1 MSESTKKTAQ
11 NAPQRVSKP
20 KAVSNTINESKA
32 AQDAKDAA
40 MREQLLSGSSP
51 NVANGGAGGRMTI
64 DEVLHTYFDPTDL
77 VRITNPF
84 EFDTGWAYS
93 DPKDIIIEQPDAETR
108 RVYGIGIDKETGKNY
123 QKTRLL
129 HAGESL
135 VLQGWEAYVGLTR
148 FFKQWVMTKHDPQ
161 SINDMSLF
169 RKFMSLVYD
178 GVYDPNEST
187 NVVDT
192 DAAARVALENDLGLT
207 DGANA

>member
-1 MSESTKKTAQ
+1 MSETTKKSKTVSTASKQSIAEQ
-11 NAPQRVSKP
+11 N
-20 KAVSNTINESKA
+20 
-32 AQDAKDAA
+32 AKDAI

-77 VRITNPF
+77 VRIKNPF

-93 DPKDIIIEQPDAETR
+93 DPKDIVIEQPNAETR
-108 RVYGIGIDKETGKNY
+108 RVYGIGIDKNTGKNY

-148 FFKQWVMTKHDPQ
+148 FFKQWAMTEHDPQ

-169 RKFMSLVYD
+169 RKFMTLVYD
-178 GVYDPNEST
+178 GIYDPNET
-187 NVVDT
+187 NKVVDDT
-192 DAAARVALENDLGLT
+192 TARVALENDLGLT